1 MEDHPLRR
9 PLNEELHAR
18 PALPVR
24 PGSTAVHFALLGL
37 SDPEQALRTLCAGL
51 HTAEPS
57 PGTRQA
63 ILEPPANWP
72 AGWIVWEH
80 HTEFI
85 TLTVLIEQQSP
96 FATIE
101 DRLPAGW
108 LAGLDGTCLVAARL
122 AIIAGD
128 GEDLLTPAADFLPDC
143 GGSLVSGGHA
153 AVWSDFRL
161 AEDGYS
167 RLLVHDFG
175 LTPQRLG
182 RLVRRLVE
190 LETYRMM
197 ALLALP
203 VAHQAASTLSA
214 LESGLLSIGEDLCRS
229 DTPSDDHALLD
240 RLTGLAARHAHL
252 AAASDFRFAAAAA
265 YTALVERRLSEL
277 REERIEGLQR
287 LGSFLE
293 RRFTPAMRTVAATS
307 ARLER
312 LAGRIATTT
321 DLLRTRVGVAQE
333 EQNRALLSSME
344 RRAALQLH
352 LQETVEGL
360 SVAAISYYMIGLWKY
375 LVEAGKAFGLSAP
388 PPIANGVAI
397 PIIVGAIWIGIRR
410 LRRAAHHSPPV

>member
-1 MEDHPLRR
+1 MQDHPLRR
-9 PLNEELHAR
+9 SLNEELHAR

-24 PGSTAVHFALLGL
+24 PGSAVVHFAFTGL
-37 SDPEQALRTLCAGL
+37 SAPETALRALCAGL
-51 HTAEPS
+51 QTAEP
-57 PGTRQA
+57 PAGARQTV
-63 ILEPPANWP
+63 IEPPFDWP
-72 AGWIVWEH
+72 GGWIVWEH

-85 TLTVLIEQQSP
+85 TLTLLAERQTP
-96 FATIE
+96 FARIE
-101 DRLPAGW
+101 DRLPRGW
-108 LAGLDGTCLVAARL
+108 LESLDGTCLVAARL
-122 AIIAGD
+122 TIVAGG

-143 GGSLVSGGHA
+143 GGSLVSGGYA

-161 AEDGYS
+161 TEDGHT
-167 RLLVHDFG
+167 RILIHDFG

-182 RLVRRLVE
+182 RLVRRVVE

-203 VAHQAASTLSA
+203 VARQAAGTLTE
-214 LESGLLSIGEDLCRS
+214 LEAGLLAIGEDLCRTDS
-229 DTPSDDHALLD
+229 PSDDHALLD

-265 YTALVERRLSEL
+265 YTALVDRRLADL

-375 LVEAGKAFGLSAP
+375 LVEAGKAFGLAAP
-388 PPIANGVAI
+388 PPLANGIAI
-397 PIIVGAIWIGIRR
+397 PIIVGAIWVGIRR
-410 LRRAAHHSPPV
+410 LRRANRH